1 MSARRGII
9 VLLLASVAAISCRSY
24 EDITAR
30 YTLERKLW
38 DAQVHE
44 RKININFLRASQRDL
59 FLAIQAFNDVV
70 SYDPLAGRSTERWD
84 PVVVQDIKRIQIVSK
99 IALANLYF
107 LSEQYYDAGD
117 FYARTLKESELSFEK
132 SLDVRL
138 NLARTLFLAGESQ
151 SLEVNCARIFK
162 DIVESDYFWAGQS
175 ALKDVF
181 LNIPIVLARIYRDR
195 GDEAKYDEYC
205 GLAQDFYGNIM
216 STWPDSLMAARARF
230 SLANV
235 YLVREEWEPA
245 LREIDLLIDHPN
257 FRERSGNLLLLKGE
271 ILAYAMDKPAVG
283 SLVFREIVREHPGSP
298 SAQAAGLNLAT
309 ITLTRGDEEAGLR
322 MLKEIEDSGTSAPE
336 ITAKAMLARAL
347 HLESR
352 DRWDEAIVI
361 LRRIIRLYPHTE
373 SAIEAPL
380 VITKHNVAKGE
391 KRLAELSLDRA
402 KEFYL
407 SLISQNSK
415 YTGNRLD
422 VENYLIENYLILG
435 RAAEVATLL
444 ETESKDWDDMTTAG
458 GLFKSALIYSEVL
471 DDRVNA
477 ERILKK
483 CIELFPETRYA
494 KIAQRQL
501 EYLAER
507 KQE

>member
-181 LNIPIVLARIYRDR
+181 LNIPIVLDPVGSGR
-195 GDEAKYDEYC
+195 G
-205 GLAQDFYGNIM
+205 I
-216 STWPDSLMAARARF
+216 
-230 SLANV
+230 
-235 YLVREEWEPA
+235 
-245 LREIDLLIDHPN
+245 
-257 FRERSGNLLLLKGE
+257 
-271 ILAYAMDKPAVG
+271 AVG
-283 SLVFREIVREHPGSP
+283 
-298 SAQAAGLNLAT
+298 Q
-309 ITLTRGDEEAGLR
+309 
-322 MLKEIEDSGTSAPE
+322 
-336 ITAKAMLARAL
+336 
-347 HLESR
+347 
-352 DRWDEAIVI
+352 
-361 LRRIIRLYPHTE
+361 
-373 SAIEAPL
+373 
-380 VITKHNVAKGE
+380 
-391 KRLAELSLDRA
+391 
-402 KEFYL
+402 
-407 SLISQNSK
+407 
-415 YTGNRLD
+415 
-422 VENYLIENYLILG
+422 
-435 RAAEVATLL
+435 
-444 ETESKDWDDMTTAG
+444 
-458 GLFKSALIYSEVL
+458 
-471 DDRVNA
+471 
-477 ERILKK
+477 
-483 CIELFPETRYA
+483 
-494 KIAQRQL
+494 
-501 EYLAER
+501 
-507 KQE
+507 